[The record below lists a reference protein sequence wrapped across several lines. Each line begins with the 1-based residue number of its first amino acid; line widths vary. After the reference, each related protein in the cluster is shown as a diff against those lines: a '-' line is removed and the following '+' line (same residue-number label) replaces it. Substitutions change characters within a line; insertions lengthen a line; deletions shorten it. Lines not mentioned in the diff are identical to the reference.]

1 MTTKCPFLDLP
12 VELRLQIY
20 EHLLLGNSTITI
32 GTALVKGSYRD
43 VVHRLY
49 GGGRTP
55 YEGIPEQH
63 EPVIEAGYSA
73 SLLSTTNPAA
83 IPADAPILGQERIYA
98 LSALR
103 LVNRQTYN
111 ELLGHFRAPDSKQTS
126 LFIQYPDGLHVL
138 QTKAP
143 QLLRQARS
151 VHLAGKY
158 TPRAFVP
165 ARAACMGLK
174 EPRPELPVKYH
185 GSVKPDEAAQLSDLI
200 KTLCGDA
207 AASPPPEGQTNFVSG
222 LQKLEMRIYYPGDDS
237 YSTVWG
243 DDSSPVVIA
252 LRHVAYAEIG
262 IEVWRGR
269 YGTGVYL
276 NIQQSLDAKRTVS
289 TVWRKLEEGRR
300 GEPACGSWVV
310 DPEWP
315 RWKVGY
321 EASEGPAGQVIITQ
335 SA

>member
-1 MTTKCPFLDLP
+1 MASKCPFLDLP

-20 EHLLLGNSTITI
+20 EHILLGNSTITI
-32 GTALVKGSYRD
+32 GTAQVKGRYPD

-49 GGGRTP
+49 GEGRTP

-73 SLLSTTNPAA
+73 SLLSTTSPAA
-83 IPADAPILGQERIYA
+83 IPADAPILGQERVYA
-98 LSALR
+98 SSVLR
-103 LVNRQTYN
+103 LVSRQIYI
-111 ELLGHFRAPDSKQTS
+111 ELSSHFRAPEPRHKS
-126 LFIQYPDGLHVL
+126 LFIQYPNGLHVL

-151 VHLAGKY
+151 VHLAGTY

-165 ARAACMGLK
+165 ARAACMGRR
-174 EPRPELPVKYH
+174 EPRPEVSVKYH
-185 GSVKPDEAAQLSDLI
+185 GGTKPDEAAHLSDLI
-200 KTLCGDA
+200 KTLCGAA
-207 AASPPPEGQTNFVSG
+207 AASLPPEGQTHFLSG

-252 LRHVAYAEIG
+252 LRHVAYAQIG

-276 NIQQSLDAKRTVS
+276 TVQQSLEAKRTVS
-289 TVWRKLEEGRR
+289 TVWRKLEEGGRS
-300 GEPACGSWVV
+300 EPACGSWVV
-310 DPEWP
+310 DPQWP
-315 RWKVGY
+315 HWKVGY
-321 EASEGPAGQVIITQ
+321 EASEGSAGDVIITQ
-335 SA
+335 